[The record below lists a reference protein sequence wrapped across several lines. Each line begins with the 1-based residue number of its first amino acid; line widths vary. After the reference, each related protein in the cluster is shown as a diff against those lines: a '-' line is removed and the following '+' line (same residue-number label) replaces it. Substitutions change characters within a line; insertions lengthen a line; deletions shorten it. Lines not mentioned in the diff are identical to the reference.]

1 MYERIYRLL
10 QPKLDPER
18 RVHILRSSEDSG
30 LANFLSAV
38 NSSGSTGMDVDGK
51 IYVQIDDLRNEN
63 KATWLEEFAHALQFL
78 KYGNVELS
86 VDDAE
91 RDEREKE
98 VAECLLSRKL
108 SAKEIE
114 EIQHALKRYGGV
126 HE

>member
-1 MYERIYRLL
+1 ME
-10 QPKLDPER
+10 
-18 RVHILRSSEDSG
+18 
-30 LANFLSAV
+30 N
-38 NSSGSTGMDVDGK
+38 DGK
-51 IYVQIDDLRNEN
+51 IYVQIDDLRNAG

-108 SAKEIE
+108 SVKEIAE
-114 EIQHALKRYGGV
+114 TELALKRYGGN